1 MLIKEE
7 FNQTIEY
14 IKPAID
20 AIICTTKGSHVMKT
34 NTLLY

>member
-20 AIICTTKGSHVMKT
+20 AILCTTKGMYIIK
-34 NTLLY
+34 